1 MYLRLHTCLSLI
13 VNMSIDLWAVMV
25 EEGVQRDQQIFSS
38 IVSLY
43 ICVFLKK
50 TTTHDCPL
58 LIKCK

>member
-13 VNMSIDLWAVMV
+13 VIMSIDLWAVMV
-25 EEGVQRDQQIFSS
+25 EEGVQRDQQIFST

-43 ICVFLKK
+43 ICVFLKEK
-50 TTTHDCPL
+50 TTHDCPL

>member
-43 ICVFLKK
+43 ICVFFKK
-50 TTTHDCPL
+50 KQPMTAHC
-58 LIKCK
+58 

>member
-1 MYLRLHTCLSLI
+1 
-13 VNMSIDLWAVMV
+13 MV

-50 TTTHDCPL
+50 KPTHDCPL